1 MNIETWPLDK
11 IIPYEKNAKLHQVE
25 WIATSI
31 REFQPDQPIV
41 VDGDGV
47 IIKGHGRLKAA
58 QSLGLKEFPVV
69 VRTDLTPEQVRLAR
83 IADNRTNEGGWNT
96 DLLSA
101 EISELMR
108 DLPAFDFASL
118 GMTSDWFSN
127 IAQGEEVLL
136 DSPDFEES
144 KQILPVL
151 KIQVSELEYDSLRR
165 DISNVLK
172 GYESPKFI

>member
-83 IADNRTNEGGWNT
+83 IADNRTNEGGWDA

-108 DLPAFDFASL
+108 DLPSFDFDSL
-118 GMTSDWFSN
+118 GMSSDWFSQLN
-127 IAQGEEVLL
+127 VSINT
-136 DSPDFEES
+136 ES
-144 KQILPVL
+144 APNVQFK
-151 KIQVSELEYDSLRR
+151 EYD
-165 DISNVLK
+165 
-172 GYESPKFI
+172 ESIADDVELCHCATCGNEHARKK